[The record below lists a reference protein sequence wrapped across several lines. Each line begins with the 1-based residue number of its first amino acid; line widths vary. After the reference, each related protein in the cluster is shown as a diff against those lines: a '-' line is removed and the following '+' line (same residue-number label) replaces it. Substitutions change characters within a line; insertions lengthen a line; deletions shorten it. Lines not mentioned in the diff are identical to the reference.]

1 MQTAVDGF
9 ARDVVV
15 AAAATAT
22 DGDDVHRAMT
32 TRHQWPI
39 VEAGVTD
46 TSVQWRSRGLH
57 VGILPP
63 VILES
68 RPTLYN
74 QVKTLLP

>member
-32 TRHQWPI
+32 TRHQ
-39 VEAGVTD
+39 
-46 TSVQWRSRGLH
+46 
-57 VGILPP
+57 
-63 VILES
+63 
-68 RPTLYN
+68 
-74 QVKTLLP
+74 